1 MGIELVRHADAA
13 AWANAIAAELD
24 ERLTVQRRHEGRA
37 RLLLS
42 GGSTPAPVYAALAVR
57 RSDWTHVEIGLVD
70 ERWLDSDHPAS
81 NARMIR
87 ETLIDHAPGVE
98 FAPLA
103 IDGHPL
109 QGCVEAAN
117 LHAAG
122 QVPACVAVLGMGNDG
137 HTASLFPGAAGLDAA
152 FADPRQYAALDA
164 TGCPVA
170 GQWPLRITLTPA
182 GLSRAESRM
191 LLIRGQDKLDVLQ
204 RAQAGHDPH
213 EYPIRLVLHVSGPP
227 LRVHWCP

>member
-42 GGSTPAPVYAALAVR
+42 GGSTPAPAYAALAAR

-70 ERWLDSDHPAS
+70 ERWLDSGHPAS
-81 NARMIR
+81 NARLVR
-87 ETLIDHAPGVE
+87 EQLADHAPGAS

-103 IDGHPL
+103 LDGRPL
-109 QGCVEAAN
+109 QACVEAAN

-122 QVPACVAVLGMGNDG
+122 QPPACVAVLGMGGDG
-137 HTASLFPGAAGLDAA
+137 HTASLFPGAAGLDAVL
-152 FADPRQYAALDA
+152 ADTRQYAALDA

-182 GLSRAESRM
+182 GLCRAESRM
-191 LLIRGQDKLDVLQ
+191 LLIRGQDKLEVLR
-204 RAQAGHDPH
+204 RAEAGDDPR
-213 EYPIRLVLHVSGPP
+213 ECPIRIALRAPGPL